1 MTWGNIKNYP
11 ANAGN
16 KGDITTKHGYL
27 HMNAYSVLIS
37 PRLKVG
43 SAVKEDAIDRGK
55 LDDKGMRE
63 LFGKVIV
70 PNFCSSTAKLSNR
83 LQCSEGQEVTIN
95 ANNQAARFKV
105 THNDEQK
112 VMIPTHHAQ
121 GIRWKILAIMGCD
134 KTNKMGNA
142 GELVF
147 LLWSEHI
154 TQWMNCEQ
162 KRRSPI
168 SRIPGGNS

>member
-27 HMNAYSVLIS
+27 HMNAYSVLIF

-70 PNFCSSTAKLSNR
+70 PNFCSSTSKLSNR
-83 LQCSEGQEVTIN
+83 LQCSEG
-95 ANNQAARFKV
+95 
-105 THNDEQK
+105 
-112 VMIPTHHAQ
+112 
-121 GIRWKILAIMGCD
+121 
-134 KTNKMGNA
+134 
-142 GELVF
+142 
-147 LLWSEHI
+147 
-154 TQWMNCEQ
+154 
-162 KRRSPI
+162 
-168 SRIPGGNS
+168 